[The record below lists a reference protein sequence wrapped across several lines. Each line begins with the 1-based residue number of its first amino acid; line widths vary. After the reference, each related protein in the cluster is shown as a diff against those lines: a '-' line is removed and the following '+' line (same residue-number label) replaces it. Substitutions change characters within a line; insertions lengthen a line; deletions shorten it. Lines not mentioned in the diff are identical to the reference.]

1 VRIEGSLERQAGEF
15 RESLPEQ
22 GRERRRVVVILAL
35 LVPGERGSASSRLRS
50 FGSTRRFTSCDATSE
65 PLVKPPLTLH
75 LISPKR
81 NRSAIQPSFTSHEHN
96 LLSFP
101 SQFLIFTIW
110 NAKSE
115 DQDLNF
121 SY

>member
-35 LVPGERGSASSRLRS
+35 LVPVPGERGSASSRLRS
-50 FGSTRRFTSCDATSE
+50 FGTTRRFTSRDATSE

-75 LISPKR
+75 LISPPKK
-81 NRSAIQPSFTSHEHN
+81 N
-96 LLSFP
+96 
-101 SQFLIFTIW
+101 
-110 NAKSE
+110 
-115 DQDLNF
+115 
-121 SY
+121 

>member
-50 FGSTRRFTSCDATSE
+50 FGSTRRFTSRDATSE
-65 PLVKPPLTLH
+65 PLVKPP
-75 LISPKR
+75 
-81 NRSAIQPSFTSHEHN
+81 FTSHEHN
-96 LLSFP
+96 LLAFP
-101 SQFLIFTIW
+101 SQFLIFTVW